1 MRNFSLTGI
10 FSTLKGSKN
19 SAKDGITPVEY

>member
-10 FSTLKGSKN
+10 ISMLKGSEN
-19 SAKDGITPVEY
+19 SAKDGITSVEY